1 MKKLLIF
8 ALFASITACGTKETN
23 ENSDLTDSTISETIV
38 DTSSTS
44 DTIVEAPCNVHVE
57 CMWTNE
63 EKDIEEQYV
72 NKINNMVNCAPIP
85 EGLDEMDYVNDYL
98 KEGDLKKLNTTELI
112 YYCLAYPASFSQSCG
127 FDDFYDST
135 KTPKI
140 LSFFNDNF
148 SAYSCSDLQ
157 KSYLEKR
164 RDSVIIILNKFIAAH
179 PKKTNEN
186 YLVMLKDLKAMESIP
201 VVVKVASVTNLYPYT
216 FLINM
221 MGENPKFQST
231 EIYNTMFG
239 ENSYIYGRRIE
250 ANSENR
256 KLLVD
261 LAMKMYRESKL

>member
-1 MKKLLIF
+1 MKKILILTSLAF
-8 ALFASITACGTKETN
+8 MASCGNNQSE
-23 ENSDLTDSTISETIV
+23 ENSDKTDTTTAATTT
-38 DTSSTS
+38 DTVAMA
-44 DTIVEAPCNVHVE
+44 DTIVEEPCKVHVE
-57 CMWTNE
+57 CMWNNE
-63 EKDIEEQYV
+63 EKDIPQAYV
-72 NKINNMVNCAPIP
+72 DKINNLVNCAPIP

-98 KEGDLKKLNTTELI
+98 TEGELKKLNATELI
-112 YYCLAYPASFSQSCG
+112 YYCIAYPASFSQSCG

-135 KTPKI
+135 NTPKI

-148 SAYSCSDLQ
+148 AAYSCSDLQ
-157 KSYLEKR
+157 NSVLEKR
-164 RDSVIIILNKFIAAH
+164 RDSVIIILNKFIASH

-186 YLVMLKDLKAMESIP
+186 YLVMLKNLKAMESIP

-250 ANSENR
+250 ATTENR